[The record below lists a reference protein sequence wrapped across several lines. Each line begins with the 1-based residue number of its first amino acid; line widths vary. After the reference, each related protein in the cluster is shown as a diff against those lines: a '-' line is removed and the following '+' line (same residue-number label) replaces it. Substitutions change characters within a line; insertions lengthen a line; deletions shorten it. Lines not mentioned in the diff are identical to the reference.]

1 MNNKKIF
8 SVKMFWQS
16 FLQLKVI
23 GFISTILMVL
33 ITCVP
38 ICISAVNIKSNI
50 EELKKKIRNQ
60 IDEQNQL
67 YLEIR
72 KSFSKYVEMIIDKP
86 GLLSI
91 GENRNGN
98 VEFKSEIYNAENELT
113 AEGDGYSYKKILCA
127 CFDLAIITNYSDK
140 SFIKFI
146 YHDGCLETLDPRKQ
160 KNYLDL
166 IQNLCDKYNIQYI
179 LTLIE
184 SDLPVL
190 EGKKYELS
198 QRCNVAVE
206 LSDKDETSSLL
217 SFKLEQITNR
227 GYYSCDSSPPLKST
241 KNTLI

>member
-1 MNNKKIF
+1 M
-8 SVKMFWQS
+8 S
-16 FLQLKVI
+16 
-23 GFISTILMVL
+23 
-33 ITCVP
+33 
-38 ICISAVNIKSNI
+38 
-50 EELKKKIRNQ
+50 R
-60 IDEQNQL
+60 
-67 YLEIR
+67 
-72 KSFSKYVEMIIDKP
+72 
-86 GLLSI
+86 GL
-91 GENRNGN
+91 GDVYKRQ
-98 VEFKSEIYNAENELT
+98 EIYNAENELT

-206 LSDKDETSSLL
+206 LSDKDETSSLFG
-217 SFKLEQITNR
+217 FKF
-227 GYYSCDSSPPLKST
+227 
-241 KNTLI
+241 